1 MKLIELWDNVR
12 TTGVFSHIDMTWW
25 GGFDIEAS
33 NIDYYFNYSGNKS
46 ISPLLTNF
54 TYENKLTD
62 EDKKIISGVISNHYL
77 NDWKRLY
84 NAIYAEYNPINNY
97 DMTETETANGETDNT
112 TKSEYVSETN
122 INVENTT
129 NNKMYGFNSANASNK
144 DDVIS
149 NGKQT
154 DESNNT
160 NNTTIN
166 ALQKNNRE
174 LKRSGN
180 IGVTTSQ
187 QMIESEIELR
197 KKNLLSIIFNDIDKI
212 LTIQCY

>member
-1 MKLIELWDNVR
+1 MKLIELWENIR
-12 TTGVFSHIDMTWW
+12 TTGVFSHIDMSWW
-25 GGFDIEAS
+25 EGFDAETA
-33 NIDYYFNYSGNKS
+33 NIDYYINYSGNKS
-46 ISPLLTNF
+46 VSPLLTNF
-54 TYENKLTD
+54 TYGNKLTD
-62 EDKKIISGVISNHYL
+62 IDKKIISTVVSNHYL

-84 NAIYAEYNPINNY
+84 NAIYSDYNPINNY
-97 DMTETETANGETDNT
+97 DMLETETTNGETGNT
-112 TKSEYVSETN
+112 SKNENTN
-122 INVENTT
+122 KTTTSVENAT
-129 NNKMYGFNSANASNK
+129 NDKMYGFNSVNASNK

-149 NGKQT
+149 TGKQSE
-154 DESNNT
+154 ESENI

-166 ALQKNNRE
+166 ATQKNNRE

-197 KKNLLSIIFNDIDKI
+197 KNNLLSIIFNDIDKI